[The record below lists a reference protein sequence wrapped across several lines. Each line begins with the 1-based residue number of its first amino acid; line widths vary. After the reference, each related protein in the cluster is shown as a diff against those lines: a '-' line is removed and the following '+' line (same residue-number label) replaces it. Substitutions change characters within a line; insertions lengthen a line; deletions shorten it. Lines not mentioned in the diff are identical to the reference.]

1 MSTLDKT
8 NVAHGNAVAGSG
20 IPDGGWQPRGESV
33 IGYFGANNWDR
44 IDIDDLDADQI
55 FADAKLYESRWHGAI
70 GDVRWATHRVE
81 LVSKQPIEEAA
92 ALARVL
98 RAADEVGSVMLIDD
112 ELGEDAA
119 WGWPLRMFHLP
130 ESVGSAVAAQLDP
143 ASTPWWFEEL
153 VDMLSVDSPKL
164 GSTVDFVFVANDNDL
179 RRFAAMRGLRVNAVV
194 VAGVDASAEWLK
206 QIHALARQLSA
217 VALLIPELDD
227 SESLAHWLIRLIE
240 NLTHRNSIDVAMG
253 KSSQHGVVITSVLEA
268 PLDNVIGRMRARFVA
283 IAKERGQAIDLSH
296 DVGRSMLPD
305 PLRFDMP
312 DRYFD
317 AESAGASRIRELR
330 EANEF
335 AVDLIADADADR
347 YLQTAITRLDNDDVR
362 AAFKAGETHELHIW
376 IGNGAT
382 GFLRAKTATGD
393 AVVVDP
399 ADLFDGATAEIVIWG
414 DDVEFQS
421 EVVLIGRHRM
431 SETASF
437 AVDVARSAKNFEVN
451 LALVLNGRIAQGGVI
466 RGPVTPQG
474 GRARRKGAG
483 EIEFV
488 VGPEVLDLSNVQP
501 DLRAGIVTLIE
512 HGDTLHDLGAPHD
525 ETDGALFERELQ
537 EREISRLGQHLE
549 RSITALVEAQSLS
562 KKSTWFRSSKGAH
575 HFAKLARTGFA
586 AFRELVRS
594 EIANPARRLAMID
607 SHLVHLAV
615 FGAEE
620 GRFLPE
626 LLYDRPPPKPNA
638 EWCDDFDNA
647 LATGSC
653 LVCTPWDPKI
663 APDDGVPVCPAGFW
677 AVRKEIERVAHQVD
691 GTRPTLHN
699 RRRANA
705 DPIGGLDRIVIG
717 ASDRVDKA
725 KIGRRK
731 PTKVMHETLID
742 AGLGAPPLLTDW
754 KQWQDEIKDHA
765 PQVLVLLTHSEND
778 SLELGAKKTFDS
790 LDLWTGLV
798 REPFNT
804 EPAGPIVLLVGC
816 ETGVTRGLSSF
827 AEHFRNLG
835 ASVVIG
841 TSGTT
846 LGRFAAPIAGELIAA
861 LNDPAGPP
869 TIGATL
875 LEVRRRTLAKGWV
888 TSLLM
893 MAFTDGAYL
902 LER

>member
-1 MSTLDKT
+1 MSSLDKT
-8 NVAHGNAVAGSG
+8 NVAHGNAVAGAG
-20 IPDGGWQPRGESV
+20 IQDDGCQLRDESV
-33 IGYFGANNWDR
+33 IGHFGANNWDR
-44 IDIDDLDADQI
+44 IDIDDLDAERI
-55 FADAKLYESRWHGAI
+55 LADAKFYESRWHGAI
-70 GDVRWATHRVE
+70 DDVRWATHRVK
-81 LVSKQPIEEAA
+81 LVSKQPVEVAA
-92 ALARVL
+92 GLAKVL
-98 RAADEVGSVMLIDD
+98 RVADEVGSVMLIDY
-112 ELGEDAA
+112 ELGQDAA
-119 WGWPLRMFHLP
+119 WGWPLRVFNLP

-143 ASTPWWFEEL
+143 ASTPPWFDAL
-153 VDMLSVDSPKL
+153 VDVMSVDSPNL
-164 GSTVDFVFVANDNDL
+164 DSTVDFVFVANDNDT
-179 RRFAAMRGLRVNAVV
+179 RRYAAMRGLRVNAVV
-194 VAGVDASAEWLK
+194 VAGVDANAEWLK
-206 QIHALARQLSA
+206 QVHALAKQLGA

-240 NLTHRNSIDVAMG
+240 HLTHRNSIDVAMG
-253 KSSQHGVVITSVLEA
+253 KSSQHGVVITSDLEA
-268 PLDNVIGRMRARFVA
+268 PIDNVVRRMRDRFVA
-283 IAKERGQAIDLSH
+283 TAEERGQSIDMSH
-296 DVGRSMLPD
+296 DVGRGMLPE

-312 DRYFD
+312 DEYFGQ
-317 AESAGASRIRELR
+317 ESAGASRIRELR

-335 AVDLIADADADR
+335 AVDLLAHDADR
-347 YLQTAITRLDNDDVR
+347 YLQAAITRLNNNNVR
-362 AAFKAGETHELHIW
+362 AAFKAGETHEFHIW

-393 AVVVDP
+393 AFVVDQ
-399 ADLFDGATAEIVIWG
+399 ADLFDGAMAEIVIWG

-421 EVVLIGRHRM
+421 EVVRIGRHRM

-437 AVDVARSAKNFEVN
+437 AVDVARSANDFEVN

-474 GRARRKGAG
+474 GRARREGAG

-488 VGPEVLDLSNVQP
+488 VGPEALDLSNVQP

-525 ETDGALFERELQ
+525 DTETALFERQLQ
-537 EREISRLGQHLE
+537 EREIVKLGQHLE

-562 KKSTWFRSSKGAH
+562 KKSTWFASSKGAH

-594 EIANPARRLAMID
+594 EIGDPTRRRAMID

-626 LLYDRPPPKPNA
+626 LLYDRPPPKPDA
-638 EWCDDFDNA
+638 EWCNDFDNA

-653 LVCTPWDPKI
+653 SVCTPWDPTI
-663 APDDGVPVCPAGFW
+663 APVDGVPVCPAGFW
-677 AVRKEIERVAHQVD
+677 AVRKEIERVSHRVD
-691 GTRPTLHN
+691 GTPPTLHN
-699 RRRANA
+699 RQRGNA
-705 DPIGGLDRIVIG
+705 DLIGGLDRIVIG

-725 KIGRRK
+725 KIGSRK
-731 PTKVMHETLID
+731 PTTVMNGILSD
-742 AGLGAPPLLTDW
+742 AGLVAPRLLEDW
-754 KQWQDEIKDHA
+754 TQWVDEIEEHK

-778 SLELGAKKTFDS
+778 SLELGANELYDS
-790 LDLWTGLV
+790 IDLWTGLV
-798 REPFNT
+798 REPFTT

-816 ETGVTRGLSSF
+816 ETGVTKGLSSF
-827 AEHFRNLG
+827 AELFRNHG

-861 LNDPAGPP
+861 LNNPDGPP

-888 TSLLM
+888 TGLLM